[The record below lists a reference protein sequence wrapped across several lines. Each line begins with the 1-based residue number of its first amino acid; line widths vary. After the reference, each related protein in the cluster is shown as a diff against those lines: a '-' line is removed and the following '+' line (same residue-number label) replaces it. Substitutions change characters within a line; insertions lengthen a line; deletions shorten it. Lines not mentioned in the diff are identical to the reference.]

1 MNNLATSLVKLAVL
15 AGGAVIGTLV
25 ARWLEE
31 SLTTRAKERSEHD
44 KTRYAQGLAPLQR
57 NAELQGEK

>member
-31 SLTTRAKERSEHD
+31 TITARAEERSEHD

-57 NAELQGEK
+57 NTEAQGEK

>member
-1 MNNLATSLVKLAVL
+1 MNNLATSLIKLAAL

-25 ARWLEE
+25 ARWMEE
-31 SLTTRAKERSEHD
+31 TITARAEERSEQD

-57 NAELQGEK
+57 NVEAQGEK

>member
-31 SLTTRAKERSEHD
+31 SLTTRAEERSEHD

-57 NAELQGEK
+57 NIESPGEK

>member
-1 MNNLATSLVKLAVL
+1 MNNIATSLVKLAVL
-15 AGGAVIGTLV
+15 AAGAVIGTLV

-31 SLTTRAKERSEHD
+31 SLTTRAEEQSERD

-57 NAELQGEK
+57 NVEAQGEK